1 MAWHPFRHLGLKFL
15 AILLGVSLWLITSGE
30 RTAERNWRVPL
41 EFQNRPDVLEITGS
55 PPDTVEVRLRGPS
68 GQLGRLQPGDVRA
81 HVDLTNARPGSRV
94 VNLTTD
100 DVTAPLGIE
109 VALVATP
116 RVSFDLER
124 SATAT
129 VPVVPAV
136 EGEPAAGFA
145 RASMT
150 AVPKTVTIVGPE
162 SHVKQIPS
170 VMTEPVSITGATA
183 TVRQRVSISLGDA
196 TVRLAQPEDA
206 EVTVEIAA
214 EVDRQL
220 ANCPVGFRNLRA
232 GLQATSSPV
241 SVTVT
246 LRGSQTLLVKVQ
258 ETQVP
263 AYVDLSGLGPGSH
276 TVPVRV
282 DRPSGVTSASV
293 SPAVV
298 DVWIR

>member
-1 MAWHPFRHLGLKFL
+1 
-15 AILLGVSLWLITSGE
+15 
-30 RTAERNWRVPL
+30 VPL

-81 HVDLTNARPGSRV
+81 HVDLANARPGSRV

-109 VALVATP
+109 VTLVATP

-145 RASMT
+145 RASM
-150 AVPKTVTIVGPE
+150 AAEPAAVTIVGPE

-170 VMTEPVSITGATA
+170 VMTEPVVITGATA

-196 TVRLAQPEDA
+196 AVRLAQPEDA
-206 EVTVEIAA
+206 RVTVEIAP

-220 ANCPVGFRNLRA
+220 TDQPVGFRHLRP
-232 GLQATSSPV
+232 GLFAAASPA
-241 SVTVT
+241 SVTIT
-246 LRGSQTLLVKVQ
+246 LRGSQVVLSKVLD
-258 ETQVP
+258 TDAP
-263 AYVDLSGLGPGSH
+263 AYVDLDGLGPGQH
-276 TVPVRV
+276 TVAVHV
-282 DRPSGVTSASV
+282 DRPSGVTSTSA
-293 SPAVV
+293 SPATIGVR
-298 DVWIR
+298 IR